1 MFPNPNLGIAAGLII
16 PDIVNSRYKEPLNKS
31 LIIPTNKSWKMLIS
45 NYASTPASICRK
57 TLCQTHAKQIHTN
70 YRIILN
76 TVKNESQKGKFNDER
91 KS

>member
-1 MFPNPNLGIAAGLII
+1 
-16 PDIVNSRYKEPLNKS
+16 
-31 LIIPTNKSWKMLIS
+31 MLIS
-45 NYASTPASICRK
+45 IYASTPASICRK
-57 TLCQTHAKQIHTN
+57 TLCQTHAKQIDTN